1 MAKFIAINNSESG
14 RGTRETFTGHVGVLH
29 HRWNRNTCDWNSPI

>member
-14 RGTRETFTGHVGVLH
+14 RGTRNI
-29 HRWNRNTCDWNSPI
+29 HRPRGSLTSSMEPEYM